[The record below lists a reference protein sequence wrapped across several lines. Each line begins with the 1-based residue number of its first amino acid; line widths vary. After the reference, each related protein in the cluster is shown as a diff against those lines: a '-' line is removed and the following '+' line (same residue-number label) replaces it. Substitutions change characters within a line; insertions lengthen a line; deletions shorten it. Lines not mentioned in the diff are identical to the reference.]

1 MAPRW
6 QHCLHR
12 VIIDTSLVNRVARK
26 FWKHERRLRLI
37 VLQLLVERD
46 QMNRCVQ
53 SDGCALRLMTRVSG
67 SSEEFDSTFSA

>member
-26 FWKHERRLRLI
+26 FPKKAETT
-37 VLQLLVERD
+37 
-46 QMNRCVQ
+46 NC
-53 SDGCALRLMTRVSG
+53 SDK
-67 SSEEFDSTFSA
+67 FSLPADDGVAV